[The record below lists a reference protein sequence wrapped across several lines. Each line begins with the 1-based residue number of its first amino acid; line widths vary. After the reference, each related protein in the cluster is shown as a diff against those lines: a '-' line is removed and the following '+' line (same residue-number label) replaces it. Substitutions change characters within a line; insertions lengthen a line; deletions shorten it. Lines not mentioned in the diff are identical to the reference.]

1 MAVLLQ
7 EYSVSGFLHVPA
19 KPSNDGLV
27 LTHGAGANCQTPLL
41 LALAEA
47 FESAGFTV
55 LRCDLPF
62 RQKRPSGPPHP
73 AQAAEDRQGLRAAVA
88 ALRRETSGRILL
100 GGHSYGGRQ
109 ASILASEDPA
119 VCDALLLLSYPLHP
133 PNKPAQ
139 LRTSH
144 FPQLQTRSL
153 FVHGT
158 KDPFGTTEELQ
169 NALRLIPAAT
179 ELSIVEGAGHD
190 LKRGRIDIN
199 ALILEHLPFI
209 K

>member
-1 MAVLLQ
+1 M
-7 EYSVSGFLHVPA
+7 
-19 KPSNDGLV
+19 
-27 LTHGAGANCQTPLL
+27 
-41 LALAEA
+41 
-47 FESAGFTV
+47 
-55 LRCDLPF
+55 
-62 RQKRPSGPPHP
+62 
-73 AQAAEDRQGLRAAVA
+73 
-88 ALRRETSGRILL
+88 
-100 GGHSYGGRQ
+100 
-109 ASILASEDPA
+109 LASEDPA

-133 PNKPAQ
+133 PNKPTQ

-190 LKRGRIDIN
+190 LKRGRIDSN
-199 ALILEHLPFI
+199 ALILQHMPLI

>member
-1 MAVLLQ
+1 MAVLFQ
-7 EYSVSGFLHVPA
+7 EDSVSGFLHVPA

-41 LALAEA
+41 VAVAEA

-62 RQKRPSGPPHP
+62 RQRRSSGPPHP
-73 AQAAEDRQGLRAAVA
+73 SQAAEDRQGLRAAIA
-88 ALRRETSGRILL
+88 ALRKKASGRILL

-109 ASILASEDPA
+109 ASMLASEDPA

-190 LKRGRIDIN
+190 LKRGRIDSN
-199 ALILEHLPFI
+199 ALILQHLPLI